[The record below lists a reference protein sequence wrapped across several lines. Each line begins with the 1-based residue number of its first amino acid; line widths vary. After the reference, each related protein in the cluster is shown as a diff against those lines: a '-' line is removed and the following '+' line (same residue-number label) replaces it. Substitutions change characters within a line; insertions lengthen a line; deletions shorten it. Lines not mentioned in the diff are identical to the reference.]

1 MSATALTLRRAIRFT
16 NGAFDTLALIAVTLV
31 LAAGLYAV
39 WDADRVFRDAEFSNY
54 TTYKPTVNPLSFEEL
69 KVINPEVFAW
79 LTVYGTHID
88 YPVVQSEDNM
98 KYVNMNAKGEYTL
111 SGAIF
116 LDSACKQDFSD
127 FGAMLYGHHMEKN
140 AMFGELGQFA
150 NKEYFDARRYGS
162 LYFDGKDHGIEFFA
176 FLHVDAYDTG
186 VFRTG
191 ITGDAAKTQYLNTL
205 LGKAINTRETGVTIN
220 DRVVLLATC
229 SSATTNGRDILAGRI
244 TDELYEDAFM
254 TTQTTSAPRIPGT
267 DGLVSLWDIIP
278 LWARLAAG
286 AALLLIA
293 ALALDHMRKRPKR
306 ERPARKIPAPQKV

>member
-1 MSATALTLRRAIRFT
+1 MELTARRAIRFT
-16 NGAFDTLALIAVTLV
+16 NGAFDTIALIAVTLI

-39 WDADRVFRDAEFSNY
+39 WDADQVFRQAEYSNY
-54 TTYKPTVNPLSFEEL
+54 TTYKPTVNPLSFDEL
-69 KVINPEVFAW
+69 KAINPEVFAW

-98 KYVNMNAKGEYTL
+98 KYVNMNAMGEYTL

-116 LDSACKQDFSD
+116 LDSACNQDFSD
-127 FGAMLYGHHMEKN
+127 FGSMLYGHHMEKN

-150 NKEYFDARRYGS
+150 KQDYFDTRRYGA
-162 LYFDGKDHGIEFFA
+162 LYFDGKDHGVEFFA
-176 FLHVDAYDTG
+176 FLHVDAYDNS

-191 ITGDAAKTQYLNTL
+191 IRGDAAKSEYLATL
-205 LGKAINTRETGVTIN
+205 LSKAMNTRDIGVTIS
-220 DRVVLLATC
+220 DRVVLLSTC

-254 TTQTTSAPRIPGT
+254 TTQTTGAPRIPGT
-267 DGLVSLWDIIP
+267 DGLVSLWDLIP

-286 AALLLIA
+286 ATLLLIA
-293 ALALDHMRKRPKR
+293 ALALDHIRKQPKR
-306 ERPARKIPAPQKV
+306 GKPAQRTPAPQKG